1 MTKKKVLIVEDDD
14 AIATMYKLKLE
25 LSDFNV
31 ERAENGKVGL
41 KLIDSFNPDIVL
53 LDLMMPVMSGVETLQ
68 HLKDTNQLHD
78 KFKLLILSNMGDVDT
93 AEKIK
98 DFDIHDFIVKADSS
112 PSQVVDKVQTLLKIS

>member
-68 HLKDTNQLHD
+68 HLKDTNQLHN